1 MFVKINFIICITLFF
16 TALFS
21 CGKSDTD
28 RLLSLADYTIAENP
42 DSAIS
47 ILSQISDESLSN
59 ESRKAYYSLLITEA
73 RYKSG
78 IDDTDAT
85 MISLAARYYDSD
97 LRNTLRA
104 RAYYCK
110 GIVEAND
117 SDYSQA
123 LLSLKFAEETAE
135 AIRDTLR
142 LALIHRSMAD
152 VFDHIN
158 SKNGAIRYYH
168 KSYDEFRSIKDTIY
182 TTYAKADIA
191 RIYYNAG
198 KYDIAAIH
206 AQEAVNISETEYN
219 EDVYKYSTRLL
230 GMSCE
235 SCGQYSKAKECLVDL
250 HKNHPDAFDESA
262 WNSLGISYFFT
273 GDFAKARAC
282 EDSLRIK
289 CDTTMWLSYLLA
301 LHDKD
306 SDKAL
311 CLLQRDYDKCGDFF
325 IDWVSRRSDES
336 LFEQYGLLK
345 DKTRIEKR
353 QQKLTM
359 ALIVAV
365 IVIIALLIILIVGYR
380 NSRLKSRN
388 GMLVREKSQLAKDK
402 TQLSSEKTYLMGV
415 RDQLT
420 LENAQLSVDKEKMTI
435 EKTKLLTDKN
445 HLEKEIKQLEE
456 KITLLDYEIKSKDA
470 KVKELNE
477 VVIEKKNVIDSLNN
491 RMADEKLKLEKQIN
505 ITTELK
511 SLLSEYLSSRYE
523 VFDKLT
529 KIYYDKEGNYQSN
542 KYVYEA
548 LRTMIDSVREDKSI
562 LRQMEDVANR
572 AKDNIISDFKRDYP
586 GLNNWEYSLYLFLI
600 IGFSP
605 KSISIFQDV
614 PIERIYNRKKSLI
627 GKIKL
632 KEDVKDRYLG
642 AI

>member
-1 MFVKINFIICITLFF
+1 H
-16 TALFS
+16 
-21 CGKSDTD
+21 
-28 RLLSLADYTIAENP
+28 
-42 DSAIS
+42 
-47 ILSQISDESLSN
+47 
-59 ESRKAYYSLLITEA
+59 
-73 RYKSG
+73 
-78 IDDTDAT
+78 
-85 MISLAARYYDSD
+85 AARYYDSD
-97 LRNTLRA
+97 LRNPLRA
-104 RAYYCK
+104 RAYYYK

-123 LLSLKFAEETAE
+123 LLSQKFAEETAS
-135 AIRDTLR
+135 AIGDTLR

-168 KSYDEFRSIKDTIY
+168 KSYDEFQSIKDPIY
-182 TTYAKADIA
+182 TTYAKYDMA

-198 KYDIAAIH
+198 KYDTAAIH
-206 AQEAVNISETEYN
+206 AKEAVDISAAEN
-219 EDVYKYSTRLL
+219 KEDLYISSARML
-230 GMSCE
+230 GMSYE
-235 SCGQYSKAKECLVDL
+235 SSGQYSKAKECLISL
-250 HKNHPDAFDESA
+250 HKTYPEAFDESA
-262 WNSLGISYFFT
+262 WNSLGISYLST
-273 GDFAKARAC
+273 GDITKARAC

-311 CLLQRDYDKCGDFF
+311 RLLQKDYDECGE
-325 IDWVSRRSDES
+325 IYVDWVSRRSDES

-365 IVIIALLIILIVGYR
+365 IVIIALLIILIVGYV

-388 GMLVREKSQLAKDK
+388 GVLVREKRQLLEDNN
-402 TQLSSEKTYLMGV
+402 QLSSEKTHLMGV

-420 LENAQLSVDKEKMTI
+420 LENTRLSVDKEKITI
-435 EKTKLLTDKN
+435 EKVKLLTDKE
-445 HLEKEIKQLEE
+445 HLEKDVMQLEE
-456 KITLLDYEIKSKDA
+456 KIAQLDYEMKTKDA

-477 VVIEKKNVIDSLNN
+477 GVIEKKNIIDSLNIKMKN
-491 RMADEKLKLEKQIN
+491 EKLKLEKQIN
-505 ITTELK
+505 ITYELK
-511 SLLSEYLSSRYE
+511 SLLSEYLTSRYE
-523 VFDKLT
+523 VFDRLT
-529 KIYYDKEGNYQSN
+529 KVYYDKEGNYQNN
-542 KYVYEA
+542 KDVYEA
-548 LRTMIDSVREDKSI
+548 LQTMIINVREDKSI

-586 GLNNWEYSLYLFLI
+586 GLNNWEYNLYLFLI

-632 KEDVKDRYLG
+632 KADIGDRYLE
-642 AI
+642 AL